1 MTDQESALTL
11 RKSNFLSA
19 TEPDRVWILTY
30 PDRTT
35 FYLTDEEREQFLR
48 GLANDKTIIQ
58 IGSLTLTGRFT
69 HMYQFKNKQVKKEY
83 IDIGNNTLKEKSETT

>member
-1 MTDQESALTL
+1 
-11 RKSNFLSA
+11 
-19 TEPDRVWILTY
+19 VWILTY

-48 GLANDKTIIQ
+48 ELANDKTIIQ

-69 HMYQFKNKQVKKEY
+69 HLYQFKNKPTNKEY
-83 IDIGNNTLKEKSETT
+83 VIEGNMAREK